1 MEKNKNRRTFEF
13 YKKNGKRETDT
24 GEHKETKRGKRT
36 GGTLRKITLLCVGR
50 AILWIMLIFFFV
62 RGVIVTFRPDTLTEA
77 QQVISD
83 FRKEL
88 VTEKKLNNEVLSF
101 AQNFVYEYLTY
112 TAGEEKDY
120 KERLKQYITTTS
132 NVSDTEI
139 YKGAQKAVY
148 VQAYR
153 MDQLDKEH
161 FDVYVLAE
169 VQYVL
174 QGTGS
179 YTGERRNQNESS
191 GIVTGWRD
199 GGGRAP
205 HVCK

>member
-1 MEKNKNRRTFEF
+1 MRKN
-13 YKKNGKRETDT
+13 
-24 GEHKETKRGKRT
+24 
-36 GGTLRKITLLCVGR
+36 TLLCVGR

-139 YKGAQKAVY
+139 YKGAQTAVLRNAEKSSRSNSIS
-148 VQAYR
+148 VRTILTVAW
-153 MDQLDKEH
+153 
-161 FDVYVLAE
+161 VLTS
-169 VQYVL
+169 L
-174 QGTGS
+174 
-179 YTGERRNQNESS
+179 
-191 GIVTGWRD
+191 
-199 GGGRAP
+199 RARLA
-205 HVCK
+205 

>member
-36 GGTLRKITLLCVGR
+36 GGTLRKNTLLCVGR

-88 VTEKKLNNEVLSF
+88 VTEKKLNNEVL
-101 AQNFVYEYLTY
+101 
-112 TAGEEKDY
+112 
-120 KERLKQYITTTS
+120 
-132 NVSDTEI
+132 
-139 YKGAQKAVY
+139 
-148 VQAYR
+148 
-153 MDQLDKEH
+153 
-161 FDVYVLAE
+161 
-169 VQYVL
+169 
-174 QGTGS
+174 
-179 YTGERRNQNESS
+179 
-191 GIVTGWRD
+191 RD
-199 GGGRAP
+199 RKS
-205 HVCK
+205 VV

>member
-1 MEKNKNRRTFEF
+1 MEKNKNRRIFDFRRDNGNQEIKSGERKEA
-13 YKKNGKRETDT
+13 KKE
-24 GEHKETKRGKRT
+24 KRT
-36 GGTLRKITLLCVGR
+36 GGTLRKNTLLCVGR

-120 KERLKQYITTTS
+120 KERLKQYITSTS

-148 VQAYR
+148 VQA
-153 MDQLDKEH
+153 
-161 FDVYVLAE
+161 
-169 VQYVL
+169 
-174 QGTGS
+174 
-179 YTGERRNQNESS
+179 
-191 GIVTGWRD
+191 
-199 GGGRAP
+199 
-205 HVCK
+205 

>member
-1 MEKNKNRRTFEF
+1 
-13 YKKNGKRETDT
+13 
-24 GEHKETKRGKRT
+24 
-36 GGTLRKITLLCVGR
+36 
-50 AILWIMLIFFFV
+50 MLIFFFV

-153 MDQLDKEH
+153 MDQLDNILTYMCWRKCSMSI
-161 FDVYVLAE
+161 
-169 VQYVL
+169 
-174 QGTGS
+174 TGNRKLH
-179 YTGERRNQNESS
+179 RRAQKPE
-191 GIVTGWRD
+191 
-199 GGGRAP
+199 
-205 HVCK
+205 